1 MQYTPTY
8 NEVQLQF
15 VTKNL
20 TEWGLFNH
28 VPVSIAERR
37 LLKRDCKKFIFF
49 CILYNSSLYVFK
61 ILLCNSDLNCGL
73 QKTKF

>member
-15 VTKNL
+15 VTRIPNL

-37 LLKRDCKKFIFF
+37 LLKRDCKK
-49 CILYNSSLYVFK
+49 
-61 ILLCNSDLNCGL
+61 
-73 QKTKF
+73 